1 MRKAVVI
8 FAFAIISAALP
19 AATFES
25 HAEQTLR
32 GTGLGKE
39 TSDKDS
45 RVSPLLRATAERL
58 GDGTVSARQ
67 LGAGEDLLSDMVKV
81 NGEGKVEVYV
91 YFSELGEADLEDLYS
106 LGFDREI
113 VNEKLKIAQGWLPPG
128 NLERAAALG
137 SVDKIT
143 EPVYGHTRT
152 GSVTSEGDA
161 LMHADEARE
170 VFGVD
175 GSGIR
180 VGVISDGV
188 DSLAVSQATGD
199 LPDTILIGNPGD
211 GDEGTALLEIV
222 HDVAPGAGLA
232 FYSGTSSLQ
241 FIQAIDFFTAND
253 VDVIVDDIGFLTEP
267 TFQDGSVAIRA
278 GQAVEDGIVFI
289 SAAGNDAHRHYQAVY
304 LDIDPGDPGNNLH
317 DFGARAGEESDAGMT
332 FQLGPGQR
340 SVIVLHWSN
349 PYGDVTDDYDLYL
362 LDSVSLD
369 IIDTGISI
377 GADIPVEVAQ
387 VENFGGA
394 TGFFEVVIDKAS
406 GEAQDLEI
414 LVNRSGTPVEYNVE
428 ADSVYGHAAQSLVIA
443 VGATDLEGELD
454 FFSSHGPST
463 IYFEPVDTIA
473 LSGLETERLA
483 PVLEERDTPT
493 LTAPNRV
500 STTVP
505 GFSPFAGTSAAAP
518 HAAGVAALVLEAL
531 GGPGAPPEQVR
542 EILISTTDGT
552 GFNYE
557 TGYGAINAFTA
568 VEEAV
573 GETPSPSPTPVPTST
588 PTPEPTNPPSNG
600 GGGGGGGCSIP
611 GAAAANLAGNAV
623 NMLIMFAPAALFG
636 LGMLRRKRSR

>member
-1 MRKAVVI
+1 MRKAVFV

-25 HAEQTLR
+25 WAEQTLR
-32 GTGLGKE
+32 GTGIGKE
-39 TSDKDS
+39 MDGKDS
-45 RVSPLLRATAERL
+45 SVSPLLRAAAERL

-67 LGAGEDLLSDMVKV
+67 LGAGEDLLSSLVKV

-91 YFSELGEADLEDLYS
+91 YFSKIGESGLEDLYG
-106 LGFDREI
+106 LGFDTEI
-113 VNEKLKIAQGWLPPG
+113 VNEKLGIAQGWLPPG

-137 SVDKIT
+137 FVDKIT
-143 EPVYGHTRT
+143 EPVYGHTRA

-175 GSGIR
+175 GSGVI

-188 DSLAVSQATGD
+188 DRLAVSQSTGD
-199 LPDTILIGNPGD
+199 LPDTVLVGNPGE
-211 GDEGTALLEIV
+211 GDEGTAILEIV

-232 FYSGTSSLQ
+232 FYSGLSSLQ
-241 FIQAIDFFTAND
+241 FIPAIDYFTANG
-253 VDVIVDDIGFLTEP
+253 VDVIIDDIGFLTEP
-267 TFQDGSVAIRA
+267 TFQDGSVATRA
-278 GQAVEDGIVFI
+278 GEAVEDGIVFI

-317 DFGARAGEESDAGMT
+317 DFGARAGEESDGGMT
-332 FQLGPGQR
+332 FQLGAGQR
-340 SVIVLHWSN
+340 SVIILHWSN
-349 PYGDVTDDYDLYL
+349 PYGSGTDDYDLYL
-362 LDSVSLD
+362 LDSETLD
-369 IIDTGISI
+369 IIDTGVSV
-377 GADIPVEVAQ
+377 GAGIPVEVAQ
-387 VENFGGA
+387 VENIGSSA
-394 TGFFEVVIDKAS
+394 GFFEVVIDKVS

-414 LVNRSGTPVEYNVE
+414 LVNRSGTPTEYNVP
-428 ADSVYGHAAQSLVIA
+428 ADSVYGHAAQPLVIA

-454 FFSSHGPST
+454 FFSSRGPST
-463 IYFEPVDTIA
+463 IYFGPVNTTA
-473 LSGLETERLA
+473 FSSLGSERLA

-542 EILISTTDGT
+542 EILITTTDGT

-573 GETPSPSPTPVPTST
+573 GELPTPSPTPVPTST
-588 PTPEPTNPPSNG
+588 PEPTNPPSN

-636 LGMLRRKRSR
+636 LGALGRRRGR

>member
-1 MRKAVVI
+1 MMRKAVVI

-32 GTGLGKE
+32 GTGLAKE

-91 YFSELGEADLEDLYS
+91 FFSELGDADLEDLYS

-128 NLERAAALG
+128 NLDRAAALG

-143 EPVYGHTRT
+143 EPVYGHTRI

-199 LPDTILIGNPGD
+199 LPDTVLIGNPGE
-211 GDEGTALLEIV
+211 GDEGTAILEIV

-253 VDVIVDDIGFLTEP
+253 VDVIIDDIGFLTEP
-267 TFQDGSVAIRA
+267 TFQDGAVATRA
-278 GQAVEDGIVFI
+278 GEAVEDGIVFI

-340 SVIVLHWSN
+340 SVIILHWSN

-362 LDSVSLD
+362 LDSVSRD

-394 TGFFEVVIDKAS
+394 TGFFEVVIDKVS

-428 ADSVYGHAAQSLVIA
+428 ADSVYGHAAQPLVIA

-473 LSGLETERLA
+473 LSGLGTERLA

-557 TGYGAINAFTA
+557 TGYGAINAYTA

-573 GETPSPSPTPVPTST
+573 GETPSPTPTPLPTS
-588 PTPEPTNPPSNG
+588 TPEPTNPPSNG

-611 GAAAANLAGNAV
+611 GASAANLAGNAV

-636 LGMLRRKRSR
+636 LGALRRRRSR